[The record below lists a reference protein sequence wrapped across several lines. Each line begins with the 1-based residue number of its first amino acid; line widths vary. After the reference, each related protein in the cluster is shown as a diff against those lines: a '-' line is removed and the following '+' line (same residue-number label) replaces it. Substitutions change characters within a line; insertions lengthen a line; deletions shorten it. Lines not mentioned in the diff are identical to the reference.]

1 MFKKLFKYD
10 KNFYNKYEKESLKKI
25 QISLIVILCFI
36 LLSVILFTDSDL
48 KVTYFSITLLGF
60 GVVFF
65 SIYLSQKDE
74 FDKSVFALIV
84 LTLFLSWSSYF
95 FDPSIKNGDFIPIFY
110 LVVPILL
117 ASVFVNTKRTVSVA
131 AIQIIAAF
139 IMISSSKQLQNQ
151 NWISYVIFFILIVS
165 ITMVSKYM
173 YNKEIS
179 ENLEKSKRLNKLN
192 SELENLNQNL
202 TKSKEEIERAAY
214 YDSLTDLGNALK
226 LKNDIKK
233 YIELN
238 RKFIAIQFNISNFR
252 SINEIYGYK
261 IGDDILKEVTNILAK
276 YVSKDNIYRWSAD
289 EFIIIKLDDEFN
301 VRIFNFL
308 NDIEREF
315 KEQIKVNN
323 EKMNINFSC
332 GVVSVPED
340 VNEYEDL
347 LLYLNLTTEKAK
359 EKRDEKWELFNDTIS
374 IELLE
379 KNHIKETILTSLAD
393 NTFYFEGQSV
403 FEIENKNVLFT
414 ELLLRTTTK
423 YQNSI
428 NSLINLAEKSNYI
441 IDIDM
446 WVLRNAFIHLNKNEN
461 WDNFNKISINISPQ
475 TFQSQS
481 FVKTIEDLVTEYKV
495 DPNRIC
501 FEITEYTA
509 FMDQDQALNT
519 MKKLKQRGFEIA
531 LDDFGVMYSSMSYLV
546 ELPYDYVKIDRGF
559 VEDIG
564 KNVKKRSLVKSLLT
578 LAKDLNIIVIAEGV
592 NNELEL
598 RELEML
604 GVKYIQGFYFQR
616 PYKI

>member
-1 MFKKLFKYD
+1 
-10 KNFYNKYEKESLKKI
+10 
-25 QISLIVILCFI
+25 
-36 LLSVILFTDSDL
+36 
-48 KVTYFSITLLGF
+48 
-60 GVVFF
+60 
-65 SIYLSQKDE
+65 
-74 FDKSVFALIV
+74 
-84 LTLFLSWSSYF
+84 LSWSSYF

-446 WVLRNAFIHLNKNEN
+446 WVLRNAFIHLNK
-461 WDNFNKISINISPQ
+461 
-475 TFQSQS
+475 
-481 FVKTIEDLVTEYKV
+481 
-495 DPNRIC
+495 
-501 FEITEYTA
+501 
-509 FMDQDQALNT
+509 
-519 MKKLKQRGFEIA
+519 
-531 LDDFGVMYSSMSYLV
+531 
-546 ELPYDYVKIDRGF
+546 
-559 VEDIG
+559 
-564 KNVKKRSLVKSLLT
+564 
-578 LAKDLNIIVIAEGV
+578 
-592 NNELEL
+592 
-598 RELEML
+598 
-604 GVKYIQGFYFQR
+604 
-616 PYKI
+616 